1 MTGSDLARIRAMARW
16 VAEATATRI
25 EPWRFGTAILT
36 DDFPRRYD
44 SNFVRVERP
53 LDGAGAP
60 ELGGAADRVLGHLQ
74 HREVIV
80 EDDDVGARLVD
91 GFHGLGYEAD
101 RHLTMVQRRDVGAV
115 ADTLVVVE
123 ADAAS
128 LHPAVVATNLAIPTM
143 SAADATMLA
152 DFRTIAAMRAGTRFF
167 AVELDGVIAA
177 YCELYL
183 HAGTAQVE
191 DVNTLEPWRNRG
203 AGRAVVLGAAAAAR
217 AAGADLVWLVADAD
231 DWPKKLYEKLGFESL
246 AMSWQFTKVLEP
258 PPVSGPNAP

>member
-1 MTGSDLARIRAMARW
+1 MARW

-53 LDGAGAP
+53 LDGAGAL
-60 ELGGAADRVLGHLQ
+60 ELGDDADRVLGHLQ

-80 EDDDVGARLVD
+80 EDDDVGARLVE
-91 GFHGLGYEAD
+91 GFRGLGYDAD

-115 ADTLVVVE
+115 ADALVVE
-123 ADAAS
+123 IDAAS

-152 DFRTIAAMRAGTRFF
+152 DFRTVAATRAGTRFF

-183 HAGTAQVE
+183 HAGAAQVE

-203 AGRAVVLGAAAAAR
+203 AGRAVVLGAAAAAL

-231 DWPKKLYEKLGFESL
+231 DWPKRLYEKLGFESL
-246 AMSWQFTKVLEP
+246 ATSWQFTKVLEP